1 MGYPPVDPEMERR
14 KERTLGWILAAM
26 IVGTCLLLAFCRAP

>member
-14 KERTLGWILAAM
+14 KERTLGWL
-26 IVGTCLLLAFCRAP
+26 IVVMVVGIGLLLAFCRSP